1 MRPETILNV
10 CEALDIS
17 THYLLR
23 GQVIEDDARLRHQ
36 KISSLTPSQYRHLED
51 IIDSYIAAIQ
61 EQKEV

>member
-17 THYLLR
+17 TDYLLR
-23 GQVIEDDARLRHQ
+23 GRGIEDDARLLHQ